1 MLSNT
6 RRASQPRSGLRPPF
20 LTIELVSKDT
30 TNVFAVQIHP
40 QHQSILQ
47 STSGKLPMVAVKRF
61 VPKDT
66 DLFHQERE
74 VLVALRTLHHPRV
87 AELLA
92 TYNFRGEHF
101 LMMPLALCDAQ
112 HFWKRTGPSPSRDIS
127 GLADAPFHIHNKGA
141 HLSSAG
147 IGDIPYQWACHR
159 DIRPEHILLLA
170 DFGFSSFC
178 RDSSNTGAISRP
190 PGTRTYVSP
199 ETRLRREV
207 GIKDDTWCFG
217 CFILER
223 LIWLYM
229 GLSEVDQFADDRTM
243 ATPGS
248 NLPLQ
253 DDHFF
258 TLQYGRNS
266 ASVVAVVR
274 STVSEYVSRLYRNPL
289 CTEVTI
295 AVLNVV
301 RDEMLVV
308 DVDRRCDSMRL
319 VSRFRTIE
327 KMLSLGNNK

>member
-92 TYNFRGEHF
+92 T
-101 LMMPLALCDAQ
+101 
-112 HFWKRTGPSPSRDIS
+112 KIS

-229 GLSEVDQFADDRTM
+229 GLSEVDQFADDRAI

-253 DDHFF
+253 DDHFV

-289 CTEVTI
+289 CAEVTI

-327 KMLSLGNNK
+327 KMLSL